1 MIGSF
6 HFKDYGRA
14 ARGFALVVT
23 ISLMILLTLIAVGL
37 LSLSS
42 VALRS
47 SSQANAQAEA
57 QANARLALMIALG
70 ELQKEMGPDMRV
82 SAESALFDQ
91 NKDTDVIEGV
101 AQSHWLA
108 SYDAWG
114 GWLNSSYTPPGKPS
128 TSIGDT
134 YNPGRTYYNDSGGE
148 KGMFRR
154 WLLSMPDGSQTN
166 INAPMSSTG
175 WNNSNSVVLVGRG
188 SLGDSAVGTH
198 LETRAYLTNVVKNN
212 ITTGKNAWWI
222 GPENHKARI
231 DKAKRPRNLA
241 ANEWETSQG
250 DTAEVGVGALE
261 GFETLDGN
269 QAVGDKLITT
279 NALRNVPIDT
289 DPAVNK
295 AKVEEHFFDLTAQ
308 SRGVLASVRTGRL
321 KKDLSLLFEKDKADL
336 PDGSLPDDPVNYR
349 FNSGDVREPSI
360 RPMSPEIIKKPAL
373 VDTNGNATRYFA
385 SWTRMRHFY
394 RMYRQDSDAEAR
406 TYANVETVNTKAT

>member
-289 DPAVNK
+289 DPAVNT
-295 AKVEEHFFDLTAQ
+295 FQ
-308 SRGVLASVRTGRL
+308 
-321 KKDLSLLFEKDKADL
+321 
-336 PDGSLPDDPVNYR
+336 N
-349 FNSGDVREPSI
+349 
-360 RPMSPEIIKKPAL
+360 
-373 VDTNGNATRYFA
+373 
-385 SWTRMRHFY
+385 
-394 RMYRQDSDAEAR
+394 
-406 TYANVETVNTKAT
+406 